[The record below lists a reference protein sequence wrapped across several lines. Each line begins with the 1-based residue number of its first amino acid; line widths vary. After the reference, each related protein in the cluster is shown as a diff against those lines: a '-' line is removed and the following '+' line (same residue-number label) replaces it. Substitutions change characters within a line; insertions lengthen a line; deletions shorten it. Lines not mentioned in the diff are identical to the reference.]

1 MIVFRVIRWKNLLS
15 TGNNFTEIRLDANTN
30 TLIVGKNGSGK
41 STLLDALCFGLFGK
55 AFRNINKPNLL
66 NSINDKECIVEIEFD
81 SEGKSYKVIRG
92 IKPNTFEIYCNK
104 VLLNQEAS
112 SRDYQE
118 YFERFILKLN
128 YKSFTQIVILGSA
141 SFVPFMQLSSSD
153 RRAIIEDLLDIQIFS
168 TMNSILRDKIA
179 MNKDEVIEN
188 KHQIEMANTSY
199 AMQEKHIRQL
209 RQNNDDKVKEYEAE
223 ILSNNGTLQSL
234 HGTIGTIQEEIDI
247 LQGQISSKAQLETK
261 LKEIS
266 KIESKVESNLSKF
279 RKDIS
284 FFEQNDHCP
293 TCRQTITL
301 EVKEKE
307 IEALQGKVGE
317 CEHGLQQIESKLL
330 EEQSK
335 LNAMVEI
342 QKQMKIKSEFWCMK
356 NV

>member
-1 MIVFRVIRWKNLLS
+1 
-15 TGNNFTEIRLDANTN
+15 
-30 TLIVGKNGSGK
+30 
-41 STLLDALCFGLFGK
+41 
-55 AFRNINKPNLL
+55 
-66 NSINDKECIVEIEFD
+66 
-81 SEGKSYKVIRG
+81 
-92 IKPNTFEIYCNK
+92 
-104 VLLNQEAS
+104 
-112 SRDYQE
+112 
-118 YFERFILKLN
+118 
-128 YKSFTQIVILGSA
+128 
-141 SFVPFMQLSSSD
+141 MQLSASD
-153 RRAIIEDLLDIQIFS
+153 RRTIIEDLLDIQIFS
-168 TMNSILRDKIA
+168 TMNGILRDKVA
-179 MNKDEVIEN
+179 MNKDETVEN

-247 LQGQISSKAQLETK
+247 LQGQVSSKAQLETK

-342 QKQMKIKSEFWCMK
+342 QKQIQQLNIQIATNNTTINETNKYIGKLQKQIETLQGTQENLDEQIGKLDELKQQLHNLETRKKELIEEKSYSDAASILLKDTGIKTKIIKQ
-356 NV
+356 